1 MGLKA
6 ARAVSI
12 ESVESSEV
20 LTSFRLLADCS
31 PAGLFIVDREGCCIY
46 MNPRAIAICK
56 STVLSSTQQS
66 WAQSLGLKDPG
77 SIMASWSATASIE
90 YSEIFRICTPDS
102 TWRWIEVRTLPIV
115 SGGGIVAGHSG
126 VVQDISERWLA
137 QRQTRARDTITQILA
152 DAESPESACSTIL
165 REIGEILGWDTG
177 VLWGVDRQTRAL
189 RAIAVWPGRHPA
201 WLAFETDTRKASFS
215 LGIGLPGR
223 VWVTKEPAW
232 ISDITLDANFPRV
245 RAAKEGGLH
254 GALAFPVMAG
264 GEVFGV
270 LEFFS
275 SAVLAPQPDFLRL
288 AGVIGSQ
295 IGQFISR
302 KQHENDLRPSEEKFS
317 RVVQNIGEVLWIAD
331 PIARR
336 PLYISP
342 AYDVIWGRSRQA
354 LLRDPGS
361 FLETI
366 HPNDRPLV
374 VAFCDRAFQ
383 GVRTEEEYRVIR
395 PDGTIV
401 WIRDLAFPVKNEDG
415 RLEHAARLAV
425 DITERIERQQ
435 QRTQKAKAEAI
446 GTLAGGLAHDLNNL
460 LTAVLGSA
468 SLAAE
473 MLAENHPARS
483 LLRDVSTSGER
494 AALIVA
500 QILAYAGKGRFFNEF
515 IDLSCLARD
524 FLREVAA
531 SVPKKIKLRS
541 ELAQS
546 LPPVEGDRNQLR
558 QLIGNLYLNALE
570 AIGDASGVVT
580 INTGSEI
587 ITDETAAGPAVASS
601 SPPGE
606 YVFLQVTDTGCGIED
621 AIRPRIFDPFFT
633 TKFIGRGLGLSAA
646 AGIVG
651 AHGGAIRVSSEP
663 GMGSAFT
670 CILPITVKARAAG
683 LLDRP
688 E

>member
-6 ARAVSI
+6 VRAVSM
-12 ESVESSEV
+12 ESAESSEV
-20 LTSFRLLADCS
+20 LAGFRSLAECS

-46 MNPRAIAICK
+46 MNPRAISICK
-56 STVLSSTQQS
+56 SNAPSSTRQS
-66 WAQSLGLKDPG
+66 WAQSLGLEDPA

-90 YSEIFRICTPDS
+90 YSETFRICTPDS
-102 TWRWIEVRTLPIV
+102 SWRWIEVRTLPIV
-115 SGGGIVAGHSG
+115 SGGGMVAGHSG

-137 QRQTRARDTITQILA
+137 QRQTTARDTITQILA
-152 DAESPESACSTIL
+152 HAESPESACSAIL

-177 VLWGVDRQTRAL
+177 VFWGVDRQTRAL
-189 RAIAVWPGRHPA
+189 RAIAVWPGRHPGP
-201 WLAFETDTRKASFS
+201 LAFETDTRRTSFAP
-215 LGIGLPGR
+215 GIGLPGR

-245 RAAKEGGLH
+245 RAATEGGLH
-254 GALAFPVMAG
+254 GALAFPIMAG

-302 KQHENDLRPSEEKFS
+302 KQHENDLRQSEEKFS

-336 PLYISP
+336 PVYISP

-354 LLRDPGS
+354 LLRDPDS

-415 RLEHAARLAV
+415 RLEHVARLAV

-435 QRTQKAKAEAI
+435 QRTQKTKAEAI

-473 MLAENHPARS
+473 MLAEESPRSKPA
-483 LLRDVSTSGER
+483 
-494 AALIVA
+494 
-500 QILAYAGKGRFFNEF
+500 
-515 IDLSCLARD
+515 
-524 FLREVAA
+524 
-531 SVPKKIKLRS
+531 P
-541 ELAQS
+541 
-546 LPPVEGDRNQLR
+546 
-558 QLIGNLYLNALE
+558 
-570 AIGDASGVVT
+570 
-580 INTGSEI
+580 
-587 ITDETAAGPAVASS
+587 
-601 SPPGE
+601 
-606 YVFLQVTDTGCGIED
+606 
-621 AIRPRIFDPFFT
+621 
-633 TKFIGRGLGLSAA
+633 
-646 AGIVG
+646 
-651 AHGGAIRVSSEP
+651 
-663 GMGSAFT
+663 
-670 CILPITVKARAAG
+670 
-683 LLDRP
+683 
-688 E
+688 

>member
-6 ARAVSI
+6 VRAVSI
-12 ESVESSEV
+12 ESADSSEV
-20 LTSFRLLADCS
+20 LAGFRSLAECS

-46 MNPRAIAICK
+46 MNPRAISICK
-56 STVLSSTQQS
+56 SNAPSSTRHS
-66 WAQSLGLKDPG
+66 WAQSLGLEDPA

-90 YSEIFRICTPDS
+90 YSGTFRICTPDS

-115 SGGGIVAGHSG
+115 SGGIVAGHSG
-126 VVQDISERWLA
+126 AVQDISERWLA
-137 QRQTRARDTITQILA
+137 QRRTAARDTITRILA
-152 DAESPESACSTIL
+152 YVQSPESACTAIL
-165 REIGEILGWDTG
+165 GEIGEILGWSTG
-177 VLWGVDRQTRAL
+177 VFWSVDKQTRAL

-201 WLAFETDTRKASFS
+201 SLAFETDTRKATFS
-215 LGIGLPGR
+215 PGIGLPGR
-223 VWVTKEPAW
+223 VWVTKGPAW
-232 ISDITLDANFPRV
+232 ISDVTLDANFPRV
-245 RAAKEGGLH
+245 QAATDDGLH
-254 GALAFPVMAG
+254 GALAFPIMAG

-275 SAVLAPQPDFLRL
+275 SAVLAPQPGFLQL

-302 KQHENDLRPSEEKFS
+302 KQHENDLRQSEERFS

-336 PLYISP
+336 PVYISP

-415 RLEHAARLAV
+415 RLEHVARLAV

-435 QRTQKAKAEAI
+435 QRTQNAKAEAI

-473 MLAENHPARS
+473 MLAEDHPARS
-483 LLRDVSTSGER
+483 LLRDVSKSGER

-500 QILAYAGKGRFFNEF
+500 QMLAYARKGRFFDEF
-515 IDLSCLARD
+515 IDLSGLARD

-531 SVPKKIKLRS
+531 SLPEDSI
-541 ELAQS
+541 AQ
-546 LPPVEGDRNQLR
+546 
-558 QLIGNLYLNALE
+558 
-570 AIGDASGVVT
+570 
-580 INTGSEI
+580 
-587 ITDETAAGPAVASS
+587 
-601 SPPGE
+601 
-606 YVFLQVTDTGCGIED
+606 
-621 AIRPRIFDPFFT
+621 
-633 TKFIGRGLGLSAA
+633 
-646 AGIVG
+646 
-651 AHGGAIRVSSEP
+651 
-663 GMGSAFT
+663 
-670 CILPITVKARAAG
+670 
-683 LLDRP
+683 
-688 E
+688 